1 MGNFERKPGYG
12 DRQAPR
18 LNPEQEARQKYQEF
32 GFKAKWIT
40 EGIDKSFV
48 EFAEKVGYY
57 LATAKIPYS
66 DKKTGETKYT
76 DSSLSSSKIRSIY
89 SEIKRVQTDFE
100 KEKSSFYLLK
110 PKVAYAVGRDKNN
123 LGLQMFK
130 LVFDEC
136 FNNVETAQ
144 HYYNLCNIMEAII
157 AYHKANNGR
166 D

>member
-18 LNPEQEARQKYQEF
+18 PNPEQEARQKYQGF

-57 LATAKIPYS
+57 MAKNGL
-66 DKKTGETKYT
+66 T
-76 DSSLSSSKIRSIY
+76 SSKIRNIY

-144 HYYNLCNIMEAII
+144 HYYNLCNVMEATI
-157 AYHKANNGR
+157 AYHKANGGR

>member
-18 LNPEQEARQKYQEF
+18 PNPEHEARQKYQEF

-40 EGIDKSFV
+40 EGIDKSFI

-57 LATAKIPYS
+57 MAKNGL
-66 DKKTGETKYT
+66 T
-76 DSSLSSSKIRSIY
+76 SSKIRNIY

-144 HYYNLCNIMEAII
+144 HYYNLCNVMEATI
-157 AYHKANNGR
+157 AYHKANGGR